1 LQASSR
7 SRLVPASSVLVRS
20 TFPDQAPP
28 PNPPSTAASVLF
40 GFMAGTVCNF
50 ATQIKFF
57 AGYDDSLDVR
67 FFFVPPNLVA
77 IRLKSASGVCISR
90 SGGNRRQHFN
100 RTLRTG
106 ECGALRWLHRHPR
119 WLARPPLDPARV
131 ARRRLGGGA
140 HVFVHHDRTSRLV
153 IFLCMQSL
161 IFYLLVSRAS
171 SSG

>member
-67 FFFVPPNLVA
+67 FFL
-77 IRLKSASGVCISR
+77 S
-90 SGGNRRQHFN
+90 
-100 RTLRTG
+100 
-106 ECGALRWLHRHPR
+106 PR
-119 WLARPPLDPARV
+119 
-131 ARRRLGGGA
+131 
-140 HVFVHHDRTSRLV
+140 
-153 IFLCMQSL
+153 I
-161 IFYLLVSRAS
+161 
-171 SSG
+171 